1 MTYST
6 LAIYRRQIDKVDRVD
21 KPMQFVADSK
31 AAFKS
36 VFVDSVYFVDFV
48 DVSMG
53 VGR

>member
-1 MTYST
+1 MTYRT